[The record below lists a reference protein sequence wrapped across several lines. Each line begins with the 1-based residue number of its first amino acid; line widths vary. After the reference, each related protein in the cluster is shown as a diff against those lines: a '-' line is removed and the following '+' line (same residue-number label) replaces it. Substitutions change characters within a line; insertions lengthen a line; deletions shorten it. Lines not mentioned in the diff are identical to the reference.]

1 MLLIYLPGI
10 SPRASYVFDLIF
22 KQELG
27 IEYRVTTDVNVFE
40 LHSEEK
46 INYSSSPK
54 KESIFIKSSPLLF
67 EDDMKKQEIKVAE
80 KYQTKILFPNDDDDL
95 GFDIFSAVFYLVSRY
110 EEYLPFIPDQ
120 YGRYP
125 ASESVAFQNNFLH
138 VPIVNTWVDI
148 LKNILRQKF
157 PSLATQSSSFS
168 TIVTYDIDVA
178 YKYKGRSLGRIIG
191 ASLKDL
197 SVFKIKNIINR
208 KKTLLKIQKDPWD
221 VYDDL
226 KDTIVKNKMNSVFFF
241 LLADKTK
248 YDRNLDYKNPLMKSL
263 VAQIS
268 DYSEIGVHPSF
279 TTTDFPEKIATE
291 KERLEDL
298 SGKKI
303 IKSRQHFLKLRLPDT
318 YNSLLAAGIKEDF
331 SMGYPEAPG
340 FRAGTCKP
348 FFFYDL
354 KDEKITDLKLFP
366 VTCMDATFIYYTKKS
381 PEKSLMEILN
391 LLKQIKKA
399 EGIFIPIFHNEYL
412 YKTKAGKKGT
422 KTNFRQV
429 HDQTIM
435 QVKAYLKK

>member
-10 SPRASYVFDLIF
+10 SPRVSYVLDLIF
-22 KQELG
+22 NQELG

-80 KYQTKILFPNDDDDL
+80 KYQTKILFANDDDDL

-125 ASESVAFQNNFLH
+125 ASESVAFQNSFLH
-138 VPIVNTWVDI
+138 VPIINIWVDI
-148 LKNILRQKF
+148 FKNILRQKF
-157 PSLATQSSSFS
+157 PSLETQSSSFS
-168 TIVTYDIDVA
+168 AIMTYDIDVA

-197 SVFKIKNIINR
+197 RAFKIKNIINR

-226 KDTIVKNKMNSVFFF
+226 KDTILKNKIHSAFFF

-263 VAQIS
+263 VAQIAG
-268 DYSEIGVHPSF
+268 YSEIGIHPSF

-354 KDEKITDLKLFP
+354 KNEKITDLKLFP

-422 KTNFRQV
+422 KTTFRQV
-429 HDQTIM
+429 HDQTIA
-435 QVKAYLKK
+435 QVEAYLKK

>member
-22 KQELG
+22 NQELG
-27 IEYRVTTDVNVFE
+27 IEYRVTTDINAFE

-46 INYSSSPK
+46 INYSNSPK

-67 EDDMKKQEIKVAE
+67 EDDIKKQEIKVAE
-80 KYQTKILFPNDDDDL
+80 KHQTKISFPNDDDDL
-95 GFDIFSAVFYLVSRY
+95 GFDIFSAVFYLASRY

-120 YGRYP
+120 YGRFP

-138 VPIVNTWVDI
+138 VPIINIWVDI

-168 TIVTYDIDVA
+168 AIITYDIDVA
-178 YKYKGRSLGRIIG
+178 YKYKGRNFGRIIG

-197 SVFKIKNIINR
+197 ITFKIKNIINR

-221 VYDDL
+221 VYDDI
-226 KDTIVKNKMNSVFFF
+226 KDTILKNKINSVFFF

-248 YDRNLDYKNPLMKSL
+248 YDRNLDYRNPLIKSL
-263 VAQIS
+263 VAQIG
-268 DYSEIGVHPSF
+268 DYSEIGIHPSF

-354 KDEKITDLKLFP
+354 KNEKVTDLKLFP

-391 LLKQIKKA
+391 LLKQIKKV
-399 EGIFIPIFHNEYL
+399 EGLFIPIFHNEYL

-422 KTNFRQV
+422 MATFRQV